1 MSSTLV
7 EYRVSSCICAL
18 RASYPSVSLPCG
30 LCFTISFSNNYYCRV
45 QLEDDDEFII
55 LGCDGIWDC
64 LSNEQAVDY
73 VRRRIHSQTPT
84 EIGVE
89 MLDDILSTDPRVTQ
103 GIGGDNMTV
112 MIIDLQPHSRSY
124 RTTSSSSCRYRR
136 GGHHQGDDG
145 GSNGGSHTTDCDDI
159 SPVL

>member
-1 MSSTLV
+1 
-7 EYRVSSCICAL
+7 
-18 RASYPSVSLPCG
+18 
-30 LCFTISFSNNYYCRV
+30 
-45 QLEDDDEFII
+45 

-73 VRRRIHSQTPT
+73 VRRRIHSKTPT

-89 MLDDILSTDPRVTQ
+89 MLDEILSTDPRVTQ
-103 GIGGDNMTV
+103 GIGGDNMTI

-124 RTTSSSSCRYRR
+124 RTSSNSSRHRR
-136 GGHHQGDDG
+136 GDS
-145 GSNGGSHTTDCDDI
+145 GSRNQNSDCDDT